1 VLRLL
6 VSLVLEGSLT
16 NGCTEEVVTAS
27 YNAQPSC
34 SGGHIGK
41 ALKAQAKCEPRMVV
55 MVLPWPNSTM
65 VGGGVQQMT
74 PTHVAVMQ
82 CDGGCH
88 RGSQGCIATAT
99 RTREVSVMVGKCGV
113 SVGKCEKEC
122 ASVTLEEHTKCGC
135 GCQID
140 RGQCERDQLHRFK
153 EELCQCECKDVEA
166 KRSCL
171 QQGRTWEEESCTC
184 GCPAL
189 KSCASG
195 NVYSATTCM
204 CEPSDIVTTSNKIG
218 DSDMNAKDYI
228 NRMLGWE
235 IVTIAILLLLILSLL
250 SVIFSLVARL
260 QRMRRALKLKDFS
273 VMEGE
278 YHIYGELQARKVT
291 EQLEEDKTY
300 LEIASVSSSSGFGSD
315 ISKADRESPA
325 VESEKEHLYGK
336 VNKAGRENVYGK
348 VKKVDRVKDGVEGR
362 LRDNGLRQSEEKG
375 VEARGRVGEVKEVE
389 VEGRE
394 KIIPIREADVD
405 SRVLLPGRRPA
416 KTSSAVRQTKSGIF
430 RGPAVPELER
440 VASNLDVIDEA
451 FASNL
456 HPIDEA
462 LRLLQESANHL

>member
-1 VLRLL
+1 MADCN
-6 VSLVLEGSLT
+6 SLMDEATFGDFRTCSRSQVKESL
-16 NGCTEEVVTAS
+16 GHQA
-27 YNAQPSC
+27 SC
-34 SGGHIGK
+34 S
-41 ALKAQAKCEPRMVV
+41 PRAVV
-55 MVLPWPNSTM
+55 MRLPWPNSTM

-82 CDGGCH
+82 CGGGCH

-122 ASVTLEEHTKCGC
+122 ATVTLEEHTQCGC

-140 RGQCERDQLHRFK
+140 TIQCERDQLHRFK

-171 QQGRTWEEESCTC
+171 QQGRTWEEDRCTC

-195 NVYSATTCM
+195 NVYSTTTCM
-204 CEPSDIVTTSNKIG
+204 CEPSQIDTTSNKIG
-218 DSDMNAKDYI
+218 DGDMNAKDYI

-336 VNKAGRENVYGK
+336 VMKKVERENVYGK
-348 VKKVDRVKDGVEGR
+348 VKKADRVKDGLEGR
-362 LRDNGLRQSEEKG
+362 LRDNGLRQSEEKE
-375 VEARGRVGEVKEVE
+375 VETRARVGEGKEVE
-389 VEGRE
+389 VDGGEN
-394 KIIPIREADVD
+394 IIPTREADVD
-405 SRVLLPGRRPA
+405 RVLLPGRRPS
-416 KTSSAVRQTKSGIF
+416 KESTLSAVRQTKSGIF

-456 HPIDEA
+456 
-462 LRLLQESANHL
+462 

>member
-1 VLRLL
+1 MEKWLVLLVLL

-16 NGCTEEVVTAS
+16 NACTEEAVTAS
-27 YNAQPSC
+27 YTAQPSC

-41 ALKAQAKCEPRMVV
+41 ALKAQAKCEPRLVV
-55 MVLPWPNSTM
+55 VALPWPNSTM

-74 PTHVAVMQ
+74 PTHVALMQ

-122 ASVTLEEHTKCGC
+122 ATVTLEEHTKCGC
-135 GCQID
+135 GCQLD
-140 RGQCERDQLHRFK
+140 RVDCELDGLHKFK
-153 EELCQCECKDVEA
+153 EELCECECKDIEA

-171 QQGRTWEEESCTC
+171 EQGRTWEENSCTC

-189 KSCASG
+189 KSCAPG

-204 CEPSDIVTTSNKIG
+204 CEPSEIDTESKKKIG
-218 DSDMNAKDYI
+218 DIDMSAKDYI

-291 EQLEEDKTY
+291 EQMEEDKTY

-315 ISKADRESPA
+315 ISKTDRESPA
-325 VESEKEHLYGK
+325 TDSEKEHLYGK

-348 VKKVDRVKDGVEGR
+348 VKKVDVRVKDGLEGR
-362 LRDNGLRQSEEKG
+362 RTDNGVRQSEEKG
-375 VEARGRVGEVKEVE
+375 VVE
-389 VEGRE
+389 TRA
-394 KIIPIREADVD
+394 REAKGGEKNIPAREE
-405 SRVLLPGRRPA
+405 RVLLPAGRRQA
-416 KTSSAVRQTKSGIF
+416 KEATSAVRQTKSGIF

>member
-1 VLRLL
+1 
-6 VSLVLEGSLT
+6 
-16 NGCTEEVVTAS
+16 
-27 YNAQPSC
+27 
-34 SGGHIGK
+34 
-41 ALKAQAKCEPRMVV
+41 
-55 MVLPWPNSTM
+55 
-65 VGGGVQQMT
+65 
-74 PTHVAVMQ
+74 
-82 CDGGCH
+82 
-88 RGSQGCIATAT
+88 
-99 RTREVSVMVGKCGV
+99 MVGKCGV

-122 ASVTLEEHTKCGC
+122 ATVTLEEHTKCGC
-135 GCQID
+135 GCQLD
-140 RGQCERDQLHRFK
+140 KVDCELDGLHKFK
-153 EELCQCECKDVEA
+153 EELCECECKDIEA

-171 QQGRTWEEESCTC
+171 EQGRTWEENSCTC

-189 KSCASG
+189 KSCAPG

-204 CEPSDIVTTSNKIG
+204 CEPSEIDTESKKKIG
-218 DSDMNAKDYI
+218 DGDMSAKDYI

-291 EQLEEDKTY
+291 EQMEEDKTY

-315 ISKADRESPA
+315 ISKTDRESPA
-325 VESEKEHLYGK
+325 TDSEKEHLYGK

-348 VKKVDRVKDGVEGR
+348 VKKVDVRVKDGLEGR
-362 LRDNGLRQSEEKG
+362 RTDNGVRQSEEKG
-375 VEARGRVGEVKEVE
+375 VVE
-389 VEGRE
+389 TRA
-394 KIIPIREADVD
+394 REAKEGEKNIPVRED
-405 SRVLLPGRRPA
+405 RVLLPAAGRRQA
-416 KTSSAVRQTKSGIF
+416 KEATSAVRQTKSGIF

-456 HPIDEA
+456 DPIDEA

>member
-1 VLRLL
+1 MPLSISGLLCPSVDEEAILVEEYNRLASCPAKHISSAL
-6 VSLVLEGSLT
+6 SSNARCRLQT
-16 NGCTEEVVTAS
+16 TVVT
-27 YNAQPSC
+27 
-34 SGGHIGK
+34 
-41 ALKAQAKCEPRMVV
+41 
-55 MVLPWPNSTM
+55 LPWPNSTL
-65 VGGGVQQMT
+65 VQQMT
-74 PTHVAVMQ
+74 PTHVAVQ
-82 CDGGCH
+82 RCAGGCH
-88 RGSQGCIATAT
+88 GVGQGCAALAT
-99 RTREVSVMVGKCGV
+99 RQKEVSVMVGKCGV

-122 ASVTLEEHTKCGC
+122 ATVTLEEHTKCGC

-140 RGQCERDQLHRFK
+140 RGQCETDGLHRFK
-153 EELCQCECKDVEA
+153 KELCQCECKDVEA

-171 QQGRTWEEESCTC
+171 EQGRTWEEDSCTC

-195 NVYSATTCM
+195 TVYSATTCM
-204 CEPSDIVTTSNKIG
+204 CEPSEIDTESKKKIG
-218 DSDMNAKDYI
+218 DSDMSAKDYI

-291 EQLEEDKTY
+291 EQMEEDKTY

-315 ISKADRESPA
+315 ISKTDRESPA
-325 VESEKEHLYGK
+325 ADSEKEHLYGK

-348 VKKVDRVKDGVEGR
+348 VKKVDVRVKDGLEGR
-362 LRDNGLRQSEEKG
+362 RTDNGVRQSEEKG
-375 VEARGRVGEVKEVE
+375 VVE
-389 VEGRE
+389 TRA
-394 KIIPIREADVD
+394 REAKEGEKNIPVRED
-405 SRVLLPGRRPA
+405 RVLLPAAGRRQA
-416 KTSSAVRQTKSGIF
+416 KEATSAVRQTKSGIF

-456 HPIDEA
+456 DPIDEA

>member
-1 VLRLL
+1 MDMGHVLMLIVTL
-6 VSLVLEGSLT
+6 MVLEVSLT
-16 NGCTEEVVTAS
+16 KGCTEEAVTAS
-27 YNAQPSC
+27 YTAQPSC

-55 MVLPWPNSTM
+55 VQLPWPNSTM

-74 PTHVAVMQ
+74 PTHVAMMQ

-122 ASVTLEEHTKCGC
+122 ATVTLEEHTKCGC
-135 GCQID
+135 GCQVD
-140 RGQCERDQLHRFK
+140 RGQCETDGLHRFK
-153 EELCQCECKDVEA
+153 KELCQCECKDVEA

-171 QQGRTWEEESCTC
+171 EQGRTWEEDSCTC

-189 KSCASG
+189 KSCAPGS
-195 NVYSATTCM
+195 VYSATTCM
-204 CEPSDIVTTSNKIG
+204 CEPGLI
-218 DSDMNAKDYI
+218 DSGSKKVQDSEDMKDYI
-228 NRMLGWE
+228 NRMVGWE
-235 IVTIAILLLLILSLL
+235 IVTIAILLLLVLCLL

-291 EQLEEDKTY
+291 EQMEEDKTY

-325 VESEKEHLYGK
+325 GESDKEHIYGK
-336 VNKAGRENVYGK
+336 VKKAGREDIYGK
-348 VKKVDRVKDGVEGR
+348 VKKVGRVKDGLEGR
-362 LRDNGLRQSEEKG
+362 RMENGLRQSEEKG
-375 VEARGRVGEVKEVE
+375 VEARAGVGEVKESKVGGGE
-389 VEGRE
+389 N
-394 KIIPIREADVD
+394 IPARDSRRQAREA
-405 SRVLLPGRRPA
+405 
-416 KTSSAVRQTKSGIF
+416 TSAVRQTKSGIF
-430 RGPAVPELER
+430 RGPTVPELER